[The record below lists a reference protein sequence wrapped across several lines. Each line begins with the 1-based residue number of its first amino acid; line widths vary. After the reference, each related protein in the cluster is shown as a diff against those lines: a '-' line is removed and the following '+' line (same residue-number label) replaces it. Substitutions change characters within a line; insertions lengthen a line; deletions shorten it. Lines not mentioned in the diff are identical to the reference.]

1 MTIHRGLPREHGSNW
16 SQEDGLRTSYLHV
29 FCPPFILQSGM
40 YTSLYICAYPTV
52 YPVQA
57 ERRVN
62 PQNTLALG
70 RDGLPEAEASAD
82 VAAPSLRGPRQK
94 VPLLNLST
102 ESLRMSVEA
111 ITPPCSFPV
120 RGQVSSHISGA
131 STLQTP

>member
-1 MTIHRGLPREHGSNW
+1 
-16 SQEDGLRTSYLHV
+16 
-29 FCPPFILQSGM
+29 M